1 MKWNR
6 SSVSGMLAMSALT
19 AVMTGGFAVNAAEF
33 RVSGPQTYRNLSVF
47 LIHGAN
53 QPGAPRKLLTLQEAL
68 QQHKVVVYETG
79 SVNQLAI
86 ENVSPDEDVY
96 IQSGEIVKG
105 GQQDRTFKD
114 DFILPTK
121 SGKVPIASFC
131 VEHGRWSQRG
141 EESAGIFA
149 SAPQAVAAKQ
159 VKMAMRMAT
168 SQQMVWNEVRK
179 EQDKLSSVA
188 GSVRAPASPT
198 SYTLSLES
206 PQLQHS
212 VNDYIG
218 NLTAAPNGSADV
230 IGYAFAINGKINSA
244 EVYASNELFRKLWP
258 KLLRASSVEALASF
272 DPGLKFEKPGFE
284 AVRASLQDADHG
296 RPSTRQVNARTSLVT
311 KETERNIVFETRAPG
326 QGGWIHRSY
335 IAK

>member
-6 SSVSGMLAMSALT
+6 NSVPAALAITAMT
-19 AVMTGGFAVNAAEF
+19 AVWAVNGAEY
-33 RVSGPQTYRNLSVF
+33 RVSNPQTYRNLSVF

-53 QPGAPRKLLTLQEAL
+53 QPGAPRKFLTLQEGL

-79 SVNQLAI
+79 SVNELAI

-105 GQQDRTFKD
+105 GQQDRTLKD

-131 VEHGRWSQRG
+131 VEHGRWSRRG
-141 EESAGIFA
+141 EEAVRSFE

-159 VKMAMRMAT
+159 VKMAMRMAS
-168 SQQMVWNEVRK
+168 SQQQVWNEVSRA
-179 EQDKLSSVA
+179 QDKLSSVA
-188 GSVRAPASPT
+188 GSVRAAASPS
-198 SYTLSLES
+198 SYMLSLES
-206 PQLQHS
+206 PRLQQS
-212 VNDYIG
+212 VENYIRD
-218 NLTAAPNGSADV
+218 LAAAPNGSADV
-230 IGYAFAINGKINSA
+230 IGYAFAVNGKINSA

-258 KLLRASSVEALASF
+258 KLLRASAVEAVSGF
-272 DPGLKFEKPGFE
+272 DPGAKFKKASFE
-284 AVRASLQDADHG
+284 AVRASLRDADHG
-296 RPSTRQVNARTSLVT
+296 RSSTRPVNSRTSVVT
-311 KETERNIVFETRAPG
+311 KETERSVMFETRDQA
-326 QGGWIHRSY
+326 QGGWVHRSY